1 MYYIPV
7 IPICQLGFESFLYFF
22 TKNTVK
28 PRKYWVYGC
37 FYFSKMTKKGP
48 SSDVFLSKEGLFCF
62 TYLSGMFYI
71 LSYFLTRIAATAQ
84 SSADFLHFGLCRTY
98 LLDKDIIAETAPHST
113 PAQTQMI
120 QVTSHRFVKKLT
132 AR

>member
-1 MYYIPV
+1 M
-7 IPICQLGFESFLYFF
+7 S
-22 TKNTVK
+22 KNSGNAAEK
-28 PRKYWVYGC
+28 PRKWRFANGAGELYA
-37 FYFSKMTKKGP
+37 KK
-48 SSDVFLSKEGLFCF
+48 DLLQTLFCPKKAF
-62 TYLSGMFYI
+62 PCLTNLSGMFYI

-98 LLDKDIIAETAPHST
+98 LLDKDIIAETAPHNT

>member
-22 TKNTVK
+22 IKNTVK
-28 PRKYWVYGC
+28 PRKCWVYGC
-37 FYFSKMTKKGP
+37 FYFSKMTKKDLLQTFFCP
-48 SSDVFLSKEGLFCF
+48 KKVFCF
-62 TYLSGMFYI
+62 TNLSGMFYI